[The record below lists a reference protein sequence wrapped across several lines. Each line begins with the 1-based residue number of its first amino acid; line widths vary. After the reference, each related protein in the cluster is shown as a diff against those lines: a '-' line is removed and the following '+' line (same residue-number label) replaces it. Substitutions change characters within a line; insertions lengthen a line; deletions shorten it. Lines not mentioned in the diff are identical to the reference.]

1 MLDSHPKWSVNLKRV
16 RRLLGKVV
24 STEGGAGAAGGS
36 ADLQEPK
43 LLEED
48 VEDWCLITAA
58 PPVASTVPA
67 AKPVAALSATARSRR
82 R

>member
-24 STEGGAGAAGGS
+24 STEGGA
-36 ADLQEPK
+36 DLQEPK

-58 PPVASTVPA
+58 PPAAGTVPT
-67 AKPVAALSATARSRR
+67 AKPVAALTATARSRR